1 VPFAEWS
8 DPSARASWKQTPE
21 FAERFKVRA
30 AICENAKDA
39 DYDAVVTIWLRA
51 HQPDSFQADGVP
63 VTL

>member
-1 VPFAEWS
+1 MPSSRRRRVRSAHFVPFAEWS

-39 DYDAVVTIWLRA
+39 DYDAVVTI
-51 HQPDSFQADGVP
+51 
-63 VTL
+63 